1 MNDKAFHFLILQ
13 LGQLTPS
20 QRHQLHRYFQQAD
33 TGAADTLLIE
43 HSPTCCP
50 HCQASQLRPWG
61 SGRNLPRYRC
71 AQCRRTCNPLTGTP
85 LARLRKREQWFC
97 YAQALIDGK
106 TVRQA
111 ATECHINK
119 NTAFL
124 WRHRFLALVAG
135 HQALR
140 ESGIVEADETF
151 FLESFKG
158 QRKIS
163 RKARQ
168 RGGVSLTRGT
178 GPDQI
183 PVLVVRDRTGETA
196 DFILPKLN
204 AIEVSRAL
212 KPLVAADVCLCT
224 DGASVYRAF
233 ATKAGIEHQ
242 AVSARRPR
250 VRGAFHIQ
258 NVNAYDSRL
267 KNWMIRFHG
276 VATKYLKNYLG
287 WRRLLERYPE
297 LTPECCLLEATGRVS
312 QQLIG
317 T

>member
-20 QRHQLHRYFQQAD
+20 QRHQLHSHFQQVD
-33 TGAADTLLIE
+33 TGAADKLLVE
-43 HSPTCCP
+43 HSPVCCP
-50 HCQASQLRPWG
+50 HCKASQLRPWG
-61 SGRNLPRYRC
+61 SSRNLPRYRC
-71 AQCRRTCNPLTGTP
+71 AQCRHTCNPLTKTP
-85 LARLRKREQWFC
+85 LARLRKREQWFR

-106 TVRQA
+106 TVRKA
-111 ATECHINK
+111 ATECHISK

-135 HQALR
+135 HQAQR

-158 QRKIS
+158 QRKMP
-163 RKARQ
+163 RKARK
-168 RGGVSLTRGT
+168 RGGVSRTRGT

-196 DFILPKLN
+196 DFILQKLN
-204 AIEVSRAL
+204 AIEISRAL
-212 KPLVAADVCLCT
+212 KPLVAADACLCT
-224 DGASVYRAF
+224 DGAAVYRAF
-233 ATKAGIEHQ
+233 ARTAGIEHQ
-242 AVSARRPR
+242 AVSANRQR

-267 KNWMIRFHG
+267 KTWMIRFHG

-287 WRRLLERYPE
+287 WRRLLERYRE
-297 LTPECCLLEATGRVS
+297 LTPEYCLLEAAGRAP
-312 QQLIG
+312 QQLTG

>member
-1 MNDKAFHFLILQ
+1 V
-13 LGQLTPS
+13 
-20 QRHQLHRYFQQAD
+20 
-33 TGAADTLLIE
+33 
-43 HSPTCCP
+43 
-50 HCQASQLRPWG
+50 
-61 SGRNLPRYRC
+61 
-71 AQCRRTCNPLTGTP
+71 RR
-85 LARLRKREQWFC
+85 
-97 YAQALIDGK
+97 
-106 TVRQA
+106 A

-140 ESGIVEADETF
+140 ESGIVEAD
-151 FLESFKG
+151 
-158 QRKIS
+158 
-163 RKARQ
+163 A
-168 RGGVSLTRGT
+168 
-178 GPDQI
+178 
-183 PVLVVRDRTGETA
+183 
-196 DFILPKLN
+196 
-204 AIEVSRAL
+204 
-212 KPLVAADVCLCT
+212 CLCT

-233 ATKAGIEHQ
+233 AKKTGIEHQ
-242 AVSARRPR
+242 AVSAHRPR

>member
-1 MNDKAFHFLILQ
+1 MNDKAFHQLILQ

-20 QRHQLHRYFQQAD
+20 QQHQLQSYFQQVD
-33 TGAADTLLIE
+33 TDAADKLLTE
-43 HSPTCCP
+43 HSPACCP

-61 SGRNLPRYRC
+61 SSCNLPRYRC
-71 AQCRRTCNPLTGTP
+71 AECGRTCNPLTGTP
-85 LARLRKREQWFC
+85 LARLRKREQWFR
-97 YAQALIDGK
+97 YAQTLIDGK
-106 TVRQA
+106 TVRKA
-111 ATECHINK
+111 ASECHIHK

-135 HQALR
+135 HQAQR

-158 QRKIS
+158 QRKMP

-168 RGGVSLTRGT
+168 RGGVSRTRGT
-178 GPDQI
+178 GPDQV

-204 AIEVSRAL
+204 AVEISRAL
-212 KPLVAADVCLCT
+212 KPLVAADACLCT
-224 DGASVYRAF
+224 DGAAVYRAF
-233 ATKAGIEHQ
+233 AHRTGIEHQ
-242 AVSARRPR
+242 AVSARKPR

-267 KNWMIRFHG
+267 KTWMIRFHG

-287 WRRLLERYPE
+287 WRRLLERYRE
-297 LTPECCLLEATGRVS
+297 LTPEYCLLEAAGRVP